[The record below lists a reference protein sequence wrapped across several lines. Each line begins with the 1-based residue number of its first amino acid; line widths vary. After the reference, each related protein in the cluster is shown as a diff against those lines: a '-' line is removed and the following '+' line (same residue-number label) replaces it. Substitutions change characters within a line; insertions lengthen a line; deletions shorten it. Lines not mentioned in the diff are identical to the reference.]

1 MLAVYAKNHGVYLPP
16 RTLSDEAYRQ
26 KTCLEATSAL
36 TVSVKTKPLQ
46 MFLRRGTTSWSR
58 PFRLHAFPPQ
68 RPLILPNIRYFTST
82 PWKLVMP
89 SPESQISRMLKES
102 NHDKWGFVIYRCTYK
117 NDQDWARFK
126 QLVHDRTKQLIA
138 ESDTP
143 EIADSLEWTFVEERA
158 TLDGA
163 SRPQL
168 RERFNT
174 WAEKAYAIEQPRH
187 SQLDFQNWGLWGLQR
202 YNYFIQV
209 DEEALQSVL
218 SPPEFDWHEQGF
230 VNFVDSRWRPM
241 SDEDYYRGMTNEQR
255 EEVLDAID
263 GCEQENVGWMRITPM
278 LMVSAE
284 WYGTVGDFGVTWY
297 AVYLRPPEVVVW

>member
-1 MLAVYAKNHGVYLPP
+1 MPLP
-16 RTLSDEAYRQ
+16 
-26 KTCLEATSAL
+26 SAHRNILDGL
-36 TVSVKTKPLQ
+36 T
-46 MFLRRGTTSWSR
+46 
-58 PFRLHAFPPQ
+58 
-68 RPLILPNIRYFTST
+68 
-82 PWKLVMP
+82 KL
-89 SPESQISRMLKES
+89 

-187 SQLDFQNWGLWGLQR
+187 SQLDFQNWPYTGQGTRHQDPLPGSPGLR
-202 YNYFIQV
+202 
-209 DEEALQSVL
+209 S
-218 SPPEFDWHEQGF
+218 
-230 VNFVDSRWRPM
+230 
-241 SDEDYYRGMTNEQR
+241 
-255 EEVLDAID
+255 
-263 GCEQENVGWMRITPM
+263 
-278 LMVSAE
+278 
-284 WYGTVGDFGVTWY
+284 
-297 AVYLRPPEVVVW
+297 